1 MSKKIE
7 KEIDNLLLT
16 KKKASDYIYNDRYL
30 DFCEEI
36 DENILKLRKKLI
48 TELFKNQNRPVN
60 KFQISC
66 FKRIDGYLIEEFIR
80 NKSHTIEEF
89 DKILAEVETEY
100 IDNYIT
106 LWYTIKPI
114 SLNDWLDKFK
124 KLPKSKQYNWEPNF
138 KRSLFYNKTILI
150 KLKLNKLIVYW
161 YIDKKYN
168 FSHLFIIDEKTI
180 KILNKDEYLKLDIFG
195 EICIKVFHKSAEF
208 INVDG

>member
-124 KLPKSKQYNWEPNF
+124 LSLAASSRPVGAAAYKQTALECCSRAVCFKS
-138 KRSLFYNKTILI
+138 
-150 KLKLNKLIVYW
+150 
-161 YIDKKYN
+161 
-168 FSHLFIIDEKTI
+168 
-180 KILNKDEYLKLDIFG
+180 
-195 EICIKVFHKSAEF
+195 C
-208 INVDG
+208 